1 MTPQNGAFWAI
12 LGHFEGFFANFSK
25 SGPTIFFK
33 IAVIIDLGNTYM
45 LRYMV
50 STRNGSMIDVWAL
63 KGVKMGHFHVFLVNF
78 DPPPSHTRSKNT
90 VFEKKMHRG
99 SPILEV

>member
-78 DPPPSHTRSKNT
+78 APPPNHTRSKNT
-90 VFEKKMHRG
+90 VFEKKNA
-99 SPILEV
+99 